1 MQKGFPH
8 MNLTIELAAVR
19 DQDLPVVER
28 ASLACRLAKKLE
40 TTGEYEA
47 AYEALSEFW
56 PDRSESPALENLDEA
71 TKAKVLLRV
80 GALTGWLGGTTQTLS
95 QETAKNFITSS
106 IEIFEAQGDTVGSA
120 EAHKDLAICYWR
132 EGAFEEARIHLR
144 EALKSYRDNDRL
156 ELRAVI
162 LIWYGLVEADAGR
175 LHEALRRYD
184 EAAPLVEKIED
195 HWIKGTFH
203 AQFGMAFRRLATPE
217 NREDYFDRALIE
229 YAAASFHFEQVGNVR
244 ALARLENN
252 LGFLYFA
259 IGRYRDAHEH
269 LNRARSLFL
278 QLKDLAAA
286 VYVDETR
293 ARTFLAEGRLRE
305 AERMIKSAVKVL
317 ERGGQQALLAG
328 ALTTYGAITARMG
341 NHARATY
348 LLQRA
353 IDVAETAGD
362 RQGSGCAHLTIVEEL
377 GGHTPLKQLAE
388 IYTSAI
394 ELLDRSQDP
403 ATNKRLVAGA
413 RTVIDA
419 LLANES
425 RDVSAPE
432 VTSWDG
438 FSLRREVRKIEK
450 LLIER
455 ALRDGGGSVTKASQL
470 LGFKHHQSL
479 IGLINSR
486 HRDLLTQ
493 RSVVRRRRHHLF
505 SQPKRTKRKAAPG
518 KAANQLSVLHVEDHK
533 PVARMVK
540 DVLGADYHVQSYAN
554 GVTALDL
561 LKTETPVDALI
572 VDNNL
577 PGISGLE
584 LVLRTRSLSHRRN
597 LPIIMLSGD
606 NVEKEA
612 WRAGVDAFVEKAQA
626 ADQLPST
633 LARVIASAAEPS
645 E

>member
-1 MQKGFPH
+1 
-8 MNLTIELAAVR
+8 MNLTVELAGVR
-19 DQDLPVVER
+19 DQNLPVAER
-28 ASLACRLAKKLE
+28 ADLACRLAKKLE

-71 TKAKVLLRV
+71 TKAKVLLRI
-80 GALTGWLGGTTQTLS
+80 GALAGWLGGTSHTIS

-106 IEIFEAQGDTVGSA
+106 IENFEAQGDTVGSA

-184 EAAPLVEKIED
+184 EAAPLIEKIED

-259 IGRYRDAHEH
+259 IGRYSDAHEH

-278 QLKDLAAA
+278 QLKDVAAA

-317 ERGGQQALLAG
+317 ERGGQQALLAE

-353 IDVAETAGD
+353 IVIAETAGD
-362 RQGSGCAHLTIVEEL
+362 RQGSGRAHLTIVEEL

-413 RTVIDA
+413 RKVIDA

-518 KAANQLSVLHVEDHK
+518 KAANQLSVIHVEDHK

-612 WRAGVDAFVEKAQA
+612 WRAGVDAFVEKAQT

>member
-1 MQKGFPH
+1 
-8 MNLTIELAAVR
+8 MNLTIELAGVR
-19 DQDLPVVER
+19 DQKLPVAER

-71 TKAKVLLRV
+71 TKAKALLRV
-80 GALTGWLGGTTQTLS
+80 GALAGWLGGSTQTIS

-132 EGAFEEARIHLR
+132 EGAFDEARIHLR
-144 EALKSYRDNDRL
+144 EALESSGDNDRP

-162 LIWYGLVEADAGR
+162 LIWCGLVEADAGR

-244 ALARLENN
+244 ALALLENN

-259 IGRYRDAHEH
+259 IGRYSDAHEH

-317 ERGGQQALLAG
+317 ERGGQQALLAE

-353 IDVAETAGD
+353 IVIAETAGD
-362 RQGSGCAHLTIVEEL
+362 RQGSGRAHLTIVEEL

-413 RTVIDA
+413 RAVIDA

>member
-1 MQKGFPH
+1 
-8 MNLTIELAAVR
+8 MNLTIELAGVR
-19 DQDLPVVER
+19 DQKLPVAER

-80 GALTGWLGGTTQTLS
+80 GALAGWLGGSTQTIS

-132 EGAFEEARIHLR
+132 EGAFDEARIHLR
-144 EALKSYRDNDRL
+144 EALESSGDNDRP

-184 EAAPLVEKIED
+184 EAAPLVEKVED

-244 ALARLENN
+244 ALALLENN

-259 IGRYRDAHEH
+259 IGRYSDAHEH

-317 ERGGQQALLAG
+317 ERGGQQALLAE

-341 NHARATY
+341 NHTRATY

-353 IDVAETAGD
+353 IVIAETAGD
-362 RQGSGCAHLTIVEEL
+362 RQGSGRAHLTIVEEL

-413 RTVIDA
+413 RAVIDA